1 MGSLMWLFQFLLY
14 VSQYQLAFSSSS
26 PSSFSS
32 STHSLYRHGQTI
44 CNARSLE
51 ILDLSH
57 NNLSGAVPQC
67 LGNFSSTLSV
77 LNLRSNRFTGTLP
90 LAFAKP
96 NKLRSLDLSGNQ
108 FEGQLPRSLV
118 DCTSLEVLNVGNN
131 KINDTFP
138 YWLETL
144 PQLQVLVIRSNRF
157 HGPINTSSKSSF
169 TKLRIVDLSHN
180 EFSGP
185 LPMKYFEHFQAM
197 KNKTMPDKKYM
208 SDENSYYHDSVV
220 VTLKGI
226 EIEMQRIFTIF
237 TTIDFSSN
245 NFIGEIPNVIGK
257 LNSLI
262 VLNFSHNS
270 LKGHIPESLGNLT
283 SLESLDISSNK
294 LTGRIPSQL
303 VSLTFLEVLNLS
315 WNRLHGPI
323 PQGLQFNT
331 FQNGSYAG
339 NLGLCGLP
347 LSKECEDSQ
356 TKVHPPVLPKEEDDH
371 NFDGLFWKI
380 VAIGYG
386 CGMTLGLFLG
396 SLMFLIGRPKLFV
409 RLAEREMPKKVI
421 RLRRTLTDTVGRRKY
436 SKHQSYFQ

>member
-67 LGNFSSTLSV
+67 LGNFS
-77 LNLRSNRFTGTLP
+77 
-90 LAFAKP
+90 
-96 NKLRSLDLSGNQ
+96 
-108 FEGQLPRSLV
+108 
-118 DCTSLEVLNVGNN
+118 
-131 KINDTFP
+131 
-138 YWLETL
+138 
-144 PQLQVLVIRSNRF
+144 
-157 HGPINTSSKSSF
+157 
-169 TKLRIVDLSHN
+169 
-180 EFSGP
+180 
-185 LPMKYFEHFQAM
+185 M
-197 KNKTMPDKKYM
+197 
-208 SDENSYYHDSVV
+208 
-220 VTLKGI
+220 TLKGI